1 MLDVF
6 NPEAEHP
13 FGVLAPLLE
22 CAGQQLEGEEWRTVT
37 LCFVLIVSKCK
48 SLLTTLAMIRK
59 T

>member
-22 CAGQQLEGEEWRTVT
+22 CAGQQLEGEEWTVT
-37 LCFVLIVSKCK
+37 LCFVFIVSKCK
-48 SLLTTLAMIRK
+48 SQLTTLAMIRK